1 MSAPTETALGLTESR
16 SAAGRALKVL
26 TYLLVLVVF
35 AGPLLAL
42 LVSAFNHVK
51 DPTQLSV
58 VPSDPTVDNFTVAFD
73 QGVLTYLLNSFFV
86 VGFGLLLQVAVSVL
100 AGYALARKR
109 FRGMTLAFV
118 AILATLMLPE
128 EILAIPLSVILA
140 DLPVVHINLIGS
152 LAGMIVPVGAWA
164 FSILVMTEFMKEVPK
179 ELEEAARIDGA
190 GDLRIFAQ
198 IILPMCKPA
207 LGVIGVF
214 GFTMIWDQYLLPLLV
229 ATDSTSYT
237 LPLALRTLRV
247 DPLVT
252 PGVVMAASLLALLP
266 SVIVFLFFQR
276 SFVHGLS
283 SGALKG

>member
-1 MSAPTETALGLTESR
+1 MNAPTETALGLTESR
-16 SAAGRALKVL
+16 SPGGRILKAV
-26 TYLLVLVVF
+26 TYLLVLIVF

-42 LVSAFNHVK
+42 LVSAFGHVK

-58 VPSDPTVDNFTVAFD
+58 IPSGATLDNFRIAFD
-73 QGVLTYLLNSFFV
+73 RGVLAYLLNSFFV

-100 AGYALARKR
+100 AGYALARKV
-109 FRGMTLAFV
+109 FPGMTLVLV

-128 EILAIPLSVILA
+128 EILALPLSVILS
-140 DLPVVHINLIGS
+140 DLPVVHFNLIGT
-152 LAGMIVPVGAWA
+152 LAGMIVPLGAWG
-164 FSILVMTEFMKEVPK
+164 FSILVMTEFMKDVPR

-229 ATDSTSYT
+229 STDSSSYT
-237 LPLALRTLRV
+237 LPLALRTLRI
-247 DPLVT
+247 DPAVT

>member
-1 MSAPTETALGLTESR
+1 MSAPNETALGLTESR
-16 SAAGRALKVL
+16 GVAGRVLKAV
-26 TYLLVLVVF
+26 TYLLVLLVF

-42 LVSAFNHVK
+42 LVGAFNHVK
-51 DPTQLSV
+51 DPTQLSI
-58 VPSDPTVDNFTVAFD
+58 VPNDPTLENFTVAFD
-73 QGVLTYLLNSFFV
+73 QHVLTYLLNSFFV

-109 FRGMTLAFV
+109 FRGMSFAFV

-128 EILAIPLSVILA
+128 EILAIPLSVVLS
-140 DLPVVHINLIGS
+140 DLPVIHVNLIGS
-152 LAGMIVPVGAWA
+152 LAGIIVPVGAWA
-164 FSILVMTEFMKEVPK
+164 FSILVMTEFMKEVPR

-198 IILPMCKPA
+198 IILPMCRPA

-229 ATDSTSYT
+229 ATDSSSYT

-266 SVIVFLFFQR
+266 SIIVFLLFQR

>member
-16 SAAGRALKVL
+16 SAAGRTLKVL

-58 VPSDPTVDNFTVAFD
+58 VPSDPTVDNFAVAFD

-229 ATDSTSYT
+229 ATDSSSYT

>member
-1 MSAPTETALGLTESR
+1 MSESTETALGLTESR
-16 SAAGRALKVL
+16 SIGGRILKAVV
-26 TYLLVLVVF
+26 YLLVLTMF

-42 LVSAFNHVK
+42 LVGAFGDIK
-51 DPTQLSV
+51 DPTQLSI
-58 VPSDPTVDNFTVAFD
+58 VPTGFTLENFDIAFD
-73 QGVLTYLLNSFFV
+73 QGVLKYLLNSFFV
-86 VGFGLLLQVAVSVL
+86 VGFGLLLQVSVSVL
-100 AGYALARKR
+100 AGYALARKV
-109 FRGMTLAFV
+109 FPGMTLALV

-128 EILAIPLSVILA
+128 EILALPLSVILS
-140 DLPVVHINLIGS
+140 DLPVVHFNLIGT
-152 LAGMIVPVGAWA
+152 LAGMIVPLGAWG
-164 FSILVMTEFMKEVPK
+164 FSILVMTEFMKDVPR

-190 GDLRIFAQ
+190 GDFRIFAQ

-229 ATDSTSYT
+229 ATDSSSYT
-237 LPLALRTLRV
+237 LPLALRTLRI
-247 DPLVT
+247 DPAVT

-276 SFVHGLS
+276 SFVSGLS

>member
-1 MSAPTETALGLTESR
+1 MSAPTETALGLAESR

-58 VPSDPTVDNFTVAFD
+58 LPSDPTVGNFAVAFD
-73 QGVLTYLLNSFFV
+73 QGVLKYLLNSFFV

-229 ATDSTSYT
+229 ATDSSSYT

>member
-16 SAAGRALKVL
+16 SATGRALKAL

-58 VPSDPTVDNFTVAFD
+58 IPSDPTVDNFTVAFD

-128 EILAIPLSVILA
+128 EILAIPLSVVLA
-140 DLPVVHINLIGS
+140 DLPVVHVNLIGS

-164 FSILVMTEFMKEVPK
+164 FSILVMTEFMKEVPR

-229 ATDSTSYT
+229 ATDSSSYT
-237 LPLALRTLRV
+237 LPLALRTLRI

>member
-1 MSAPTETALGLTESR
+1 MSESTETALGLTESR
-16 SAAGRALKVL
+16 SIGGRILKAVV
-26 TYLLVLVVF
+26 YLLVLTMF

-42 LVSAFNHVK
+42 LVGAFGDIK

-58 VPSDPTVDNFTVAFD
+58 VPSGFTLENFDIAFD
-73 QGVLTYLLNSFFV
+73 QGVLKYLLNSFFV
-86 VGFGLLLQVAVSVL
+86 VGFGLLLQVSVSVL
-100 AGYALARKR
+100 AGYALARKV
-109 FRGMTLAFV
+109 FPGMTLALV

-128 EILAIPLSVILA
+128 EILALPLSVILS
-140 DLPVVHINLIGS
+140 DLPVVHFNLIGT
-152 LAGMIVPVGAWA
+152 LAGMIVPLGAWG
-164 FSILVMTEFMKEVPK
+164 FSILVMTEFMKDVPR

-190 GDLRIFAQ
+190 GDFRIFAQ

-229 ATDSTSYT
+229 ATDSSSYT
-237 LPLALRTLRV
+237 LPLALRTLRI
-247 DPLVT
+247 DPAVT

-276 SFVHGLS
+276 SFVSGLS

>member
-1 MSAPTETALGLTESR
+1 MNAPTETALGLTESR
-16 SAAGRALKVL
+16 SPGGRILKAV
-26 TYLLVLVVF
+26 TYLLVLIVF

-42 LVSAFNHVK
+42 LVSAFGHVK
-51 DPTQLSV
+51 DPTQLSI
-58 VPSDPTVDNFTVAFD
+58 VPTGATLDNFKIAFD
-73 QGVLTYLLNSFFV
+73 QGVLAYLLNSFFV

-100 AGYALARKR
+100 AGYALARKV
-109 FRGMTLAFV
+109 FPGMTVVLV

-128 EILAIPLSVILA
+128 EILALPLSLILS
-140 DLPVVHINLIGS
+140 DLPVVHFNLIGT
-152 LAGMIVPVGAWA
+152 LAGMIVPLGAWG
-164 FSILVMTEFMKEVPK
+164 FSILVMTEFMKDVPR

-229 ATDSTSYT
+229 STDSSSYT
-237 LPLALRTLRV
+237 LPLALRTLRI
-247 DPLVT
+247 DPAVT

>member
-1 MSAPTETALGLTESR
+1 MNAPTETALGLTESR
-16 SAAGRALKVL
+16 SPGGRILKAV
-26 TYLLVLVVF
+26 TYLLVLTVF

-42 LVSAFNHVK
+42 LVSAFSQVK

-58 VPSDPTVDNFTVAFD
+58 IPSGATLDNFRIAFD
-73 QGVLTYLLNSFFV
+73 QGVLAYLLNSFFV

-100 AGYALARKR
+100 AGYALARKV
-109 FRGMTLAFV
+109 FPGMTLVLV

-128 EILAIPLSVILA
+128 EILALPLSVILS
-140 DLPVVHINLIGS
+140 DLPVVHFNLIGT
-152 LAGMIVPVGAWA
+152 LAGMIVPLGAWG
-164 FSILVMTEFMKEVPK
+164 FSILVMTEFMKDVPR

-229 ATDSTSYT
+229 STDSSSYT
-237 LPLALRTLRV
+237 LPLALRTLRI
-247 DPLVT
+247 DPAVT

>member
-16 SAAGRALKVL
+16 SAAGRTLKVL

-58 VPSDPTVDNFTVAFD
+58 VPSDPTVDNFAVAFD

-140 DLPVVHINLIGS
+140 DLPVVHVNLIGS

-229 ATDSTSYT
+229 ATDSSSYT

>member
-16 SAAGRALKVL
+16 SAAGRALKAL

-73 QGVLTYLLNSFFV
+73 QGVLKYLLNSFFV

-140 DLPVVHINLIGS
+140 DLPLVHINLIGS

-229 ATDSTSYT
+229 ATDSSSYT

>member
-16 SAAGRALKVL
+16 SAGGRVLKAV

-58 VPSDPTVDNFTVAFD
+58 IPSDPTVDNFTVAFD
-73 QGVLTYLLNSFFV
+73 QGVLKYLLNSFFV

-198 IILPMCKPA
+198 IILPMCRPA

-229 ATDSTSYT
+229 ATDSSSYT

>member
-58 VPSDPTVDNFTVAFD
+58 LPSDPTVDNFAVAFD
-73 QGVLTYLLNSFFV
+73 QGVLKYLLNSFFV

-140 DLPVVHINLIGS
+140 DLPVVHVNLIGS

-229 ATDSTSYT
+229 ATDSSSYT

>member
-1 MSAPTETALGLTESR
+1 MSEQTETALGLTESR
-16 SAAGRALKVL
+16 TVGGRILRNVVH
-26 TYLLVLVVF
+26 LLVLIVF

-42 LVSAFNHVK
+42 LVSAFGHVK

-58 VPSDPTVDNFTVAFD
+58 IPSGVTLDNFRIAFD

-86 VGFGLLLQVAVSVL
+86 VGGGLLLQVAVSVL
-100 AGYALARKR
+100 AGYALARKV
-109 FRGMTLAFV
+109 FPGMTLVLV
-118 AILATLMLPE
+118 AVLATLMLPE
-128 EILAIPLSVILA
+128 EILALPLSLILS
-140 DLPVVHINLIGS
+140 DLPVVHFNLIGT
-152 LAGMIVPVGAWA
+152 LAGMIVPLGAWG
-164 FSILVMTEFMKEVPK
+164 FSILVMTEFMKDVPR

-229 ATDSTSYT
+229 STDSSSYT
-237 LPLALRTLRV
+237 LPLALRTLRI
-247 DPLVT
+247 DPSVT

-276 SFVHGLS
+276 SFVSGLS

>member
-1 MSAPTETALGLTESR
+1 MTAPTETALGLTESR
-16 SAAGRALKVL
+16 STGGRVL
-26 TYLLVLVVF
+26 RAVTYLLVLLVF

-58 VPSDPTVDNFTVAFD
+58 VPSDPTLDNFTVAFD
-73 QGVLTYLLNSFFV
+73 QGVLKYLLNSFFV

-109 FRGMTLAFV
+109 FRGMSLAFV

-128 EILAIPLSVILA
+128 EILAIPLSVVLA

-152 LAGMIVPVGAWA
+152 LAGMIVPLGAWA
-164 FSILVMTEFMKEVPK
+164 FSILVMTEFMKEVPR

-229 ATDSTSYT
+229 ATDSGSYT

>member
-1 MSAPTETALGLTESR
+1 MNAPNETALGLTESR
-16 SAAGRALKVL
+16 SPGGRILKAV
-26 TYLLVLVVF
+26 TYLLVLIVF

-42 LVSAFNHVK
+42 LVSAFGHVK
-51 DPTQLSV
+51 DPSQLSII
-58 VPSDPTVDNFTVAFD
+58 PSGATLDNFRIAFD
-73 QGVLTYLLNSFFV
+73 RGVLAYLLNSFFV

-100 AGYALARKR
+100 AGYALARKV
-109 FRGMTLAFV
+109 FPGMTLVLV

-128 EILAIPLSVILA
+128 EILALPLSLILA
-140 DLPVVHINLIGS
+140 DLPVVHFNLIGT
-152 LAGMIVPVGAWA
+152 LAGMIVPLGAWG
-164 FSILVMTEFMKEVPK
+164 FSILVMTEFMKDVPR

-229 ATDSTSYT
+229 STDSSSYT
-237 LPLALRTLRV
+237 LPLALRTLRI
-247 DPLVT
+247 DPAVT

>member
-1 MSAPTETALGLTESR
+1 MSESTETALGLTESR
-16 SAAGRALKVL
+16 SIGGRILKAVVYLVVL
-26 TYLLVLVVF
+26 TMF

-42 LVSAFNHVK
+42 LVGAFGDIK
-51 DPTQLSV
+51 DPTQLSI
-58 VPSDPTVDNFTVAFD
+58 VPSGFTLENFDIAFD
-73 QGVLTYLLNSFFV
+73 QGVLKYLLNSFFV
-86 VGFGLLLQVAVSVL
+86 VGFGLLLQVSVSVL
-100 AGYALARKR
+100 AGYALARKV
-109 FRGMTLAFV
+109 FPGMTLALV

-128 EILAIPLSVILA
+128 EILALPLSVILS
-140 DLPVVHINLIGS
+140 DLPVVHFNLIGT
-152 LAGMIVPVGAWA
+152 LAGMIVPLGAWG
-164 FSILVMTEFMKEVPK
+164 FSILVMTEFMKDVPR

-190 GDLRIFAQ
+190 GDFRIFAQ

-229 ATDSTSYT
+229 ATDSSSYT
-237 LPLALRTLRV
+237 LPLALRTLRI
-247 DPLVT
+247 DPAVT

-276 SFVHGLS
+276 SFVSGLS

>member
-1 MSAPTETALGLTESR
+1 MNAPNETALGLTESR
-16 SAAGRALKVL
+16 SPGGRILKAV
-26 TYLLVLVVF
+26 TYLLVLIVF

-42 LVSAFNHVK
+42 LVSAFSHVK

-58 VPSDPTVDNFTVAFD
+58 IPSGATLDNFRIAFD
-73 QGVLTYLLNSFFV
+73 QGVLRYLLNSFFV

-100 AGYALARKR
+100 AGYALARKV
-109 FRGMTLAFV
+109 FPGMTLALV

-128 EILAIPLSVILA
+128 EILALPLSLILS
-140 DLPVVHINLIGS
+140 DLPVVHFNLIGT
-152 LAGMIVPVGAWA
+152 LAGMIVPLGAWG
-164 FSILVMTEFMKEVPK
+164 FSILVMTEFMKDVPR

-229 ATDSTSYT
+229 STDSSSYT
-237 LPLALRTLRV
+237 LPLALRTLRI
-247 DPLVT
+247 DPAVT
-252 PGVVMAASLLALLP
+252 PGVVMAAALLALLP

>member
-1 MSAPTETALGLTESR
+1 MSEQTETALGLTESR
-16 SAAGRALKVL
+16 SVGGRILRNVVH
-26 TYLLVLVVF
+26 LLVLIVF

-42 LVSAFNHVK
+42 LVSAFGHVK

-58 VPSDPTVDNFTVAFD
+58 IPSGVTLDNFRIAFD

-86 VGFGLLLQVAVSVL
+86 VGGGLLLQVAVSVL
-100 AGYALARKR
+100 AGYALARKV
-109 FRGMTLAFV
+109 FPGMTLVLV
-118 AILATLMLPE
+118 AVLATLMLPE
-128 EILAIPLSVILA
+128 EILALPLSLILS
-140 DLPVVHINLIGS
+140 DLPVVHFNLIGT
-152 LAGMIVPVGAWA
+152 LAGMIVPLGAWG
-164 FSILVMTEFMKEVPK
+164 FSILVMTEFMKDVPR

-198 IILPMCKPA
+198 IILPLCKPA

-229 ATDSTSYT
+229 STDSSSYT
-237 LPLALRTLRV
+237 LPLALRTLRI
-247 DPLVT
+247 DPSVT

-276 SFVHGLS
+276 SFVSGLS

>member
-26 TYLLVLVVF
+26 TCLLVLVLF

-73 QGVLTYLLNSFFV
+73 QGVLKYLLNSFFV

-109 FRGMTLAFV
+109 FRGMTLVFV

-229 ATDSTSYT
+229 ATDSSSYT

>member
-16 SAAGRALKVL
+16 SATGRALKVL

-58 VPSDPTVDNFTVAFD
+58 IPSDPTVDNFTVAFD

-128 EILAIPLSVILA
+128 EILAIPLSVVLA
-140 DLPVVHINLIGS
+140 DLPVVHVNLIGS

-164 FSILVMTEFMKEVPK
+164 FSILVMTEFMKEVPR

-229 ATDSTSYT
+229 ATDSSSYT
-237 LPLALRTLRV
+237 LPLALRTLRI